1 MIVRGAGGAWTGIP
15 ALSRFRPLTVF
26 SWYSTAA
33 WPVSCRELNARIWAQ
48 VGTLPIMHLRGQIA
62 GLIAGAAVIGGV
74 VACAPTVAAQA
85 PPVPQPAAAAGVGTG
100 VPAPPSPSRPA
111 ASPAIRPAI
120 KVTGAPSGVK
130 AKGAV
135 LADAATGQVLWDR
148 DVNTQRPMASVTK
161 VMTALLVLKSG
172 DLGRE
177 IRVPKAAVTY
187 AWKYGGETAALR
199 PRDML
204 TARELLE
211 ALLLPSGADA
221 AYALANAYGPG
232 LDTFLAR
239 MNATAAQLGMTH
251 THFTS
256 PDGLPYPTET
266 STYSTPSDL
275 LTLGLAAMRY
285 PAFRSV
291 VDRSFYHLAK
301 GRGHHGYWWD
311 NTDALIG
318 SYRGAAGIKDGY
330 TDDAGH
336 CLLFEARRNGRV
348 LIGVV
353 LHSPA
358 TGPAA
363 GAHDAARML
372 NWGFRL
378 PRSG

>member
-1 MIVRGAGGAWTGIP
+1 
-15 ALSRFRPLTVF
+15 
-26 SWYSTAA
+26 
-33 WPVSCRELNARIWAQ
+33 
-48 VGTLPIMHLRGQIA
+48 MHLRGQIA

-85 PPVPQPAAAAGVGTG
+85 PPVPQPAAAAGVGTS

-135 LADAATGQVLWDR
+135 LADAATGQVLWHR

-221 AYALANAYGPG
+221 AYTLANAYGPG

>member
-1 MIVRGAGGAWTGIP
+1 MR
-15 ALSRFRPLTVF
+15 
-26 SWYSTAA
+26 
-33 WPVSCRELNARIWAQ
+33 
-48 VGTLPIMHLRGQIA
+48 LRGRIA
-62 GLIAGAAVIGGV
+62 GVTAGAAMLGGV

-85 PPVPQPAAAAGVGTG
+85 PAVRTPAATAAARTPGPSPAPVPSRTPVPSPA
-100 VPAPPSPSRPA
+100 SPSRPA
-111 ASPAIRPAI
+111 VRPAI
-120 KVTGAPSGVK
+120 EVTGAPGGVK

-135 LADAATGQVLWDR
+135 LADAATGQVLWGRGPD
-148 DVNTQRPMASVTK
+148 TQRPMASVTK
-161 VMTALLVLKSG
+161 VMTALLVLESG
-172 DLGRE
+172 DLGRK
-177 IRVPKAAVTY
+177 IQVPKAAVRY

-199 PRDML
+199 PRDVL

-221 AYALANAYGPG
+221 AYTLANAYGPG
-232 LDTFLAR
+232 MDAFLAR
-239 MNATAAQLGMTH
+239 MNATAARMGMGH

-275 LTLGLAAMRY
+275 LRLGLAAMRY
-285 PAFRSV
+285 PVFRSI

-301 GRGHHGYWWD
+301 GPGHHGYWWD

-318 SYRGAAGIKDGY
+318 TYRGAVGIKDGY

-336 CLLFEARRNGRV
+336 CLLFEAARDGRV

-363 GAHDAARML
+363 GARDAARML

-378 PRSG
+378 PRSA

>member
-1 MIVRGAGGAWTGIP
+1 MRLRGRTVVLAACAALTGAAMIGGVAACT
-15 ALSRFRPLTVF
+15 
-26 SWYSTAA
+26 STAA
-33 WPVSCRELNARIWAQ
+33 ARGPG
-48 VGTLPIMHLRGQIA
+48 VPTP
-62 GLIAGAAVIGGV
+62 AA
-74 VACAPTVAAQA
+74 T
-85 PPVPQPAAAAGVGTG
+85 AAAGIP
-100 VPAPPSPSRPA
+100 VPAAPSPSARPSARPA
-111 ASPAIRPAI
+111 ASPAARPAAGPAI
-120 KVTGAPSGVK
+120 EVSGAPSGVK
-130 AKGAV
+130 ARGAV
-135 LADAATGQVLWDR
+135 LADAATGQVLWGR
-148 DVNTQRPMASVTK
+148 DAGTERPMASVTK

-199 PRDML
+199 PGDVL

-221 AYALANAYGPG
+221 AYTLANAYGPG
-232 LDTFLAR
+232 LDAFLAR
-239 MNATAAQLGMTH
+239 MNATAAQMGMTH

-256 PDGLPYPTET
+256 PDGLPYPTEA

-285 PAFRSV
+285 PDFRSI

-311 NTDALIG
+311 NTDELIG
-318 SYRGAAGIKDGY
+318 SYRGGAGIKDGY

-336 CLLFEARRNGRV
+336 CLLFEAIRNGRV

-363 GAHDAARML
+363 GAQNAARML

-378 PRSG
+378 GPR